1 MTLGDRIKECRKKSG
16 LSQDKVAELVGVS
29 RQAVTKW
36 EAGQTAPNTENL
48 FKLAEI
54 FGTTVDLL
62 ISEKDADSNSPAE
75 QIYYL
80 YKMEEEKKKAER
92 QHSIKR
98 NAVFAAVLVGSML
111 TMYLIL
117 QFVLGTPKTSSV
129 MGLITGTSSKS
140 YLWGW
145 LIHNKLFWLAC
156 GISVIPAL
164 WGKWR
169 FSVTTAVMIF
179 GGVLLGELFGPY
191 PAGSE
196 YGQDHYGWAIWLL
209 CYFSSMVMGMIAE
222 KMKKKGIAINSKQFV
237 VWLVA
242 MGCCCILSILIV
254 LLNRPVY
261 I

>member
-1 MTLGDRIKECRKKSG
+1 MTLGDRIRECRKKSG

-62 ISEKDADSNSPAE
+62 ISEKDADPHSPAE

-92 QHSIKR
+92 QIRIKR
-98 NAVFAAVLVGSML
+98 NVVFATALVCSLL
-111 TMYLIL
+111 TIYLIL
-117 QFVLGTPKTSSV
+117 QVVLGTPKASNV
-129 MGLITGTSSKS
+129 MGLIMGTNSKS

-145 LIHNKLFWLAC
+145 LIHNKLFWLAFAV
-156 GISVIPAL
+156 SVVPAF

-179 GGVLLGELFGPY
+179 LGVLLGELFGPY
-191 PAGSE
+191 PAGAE

-209 CYFSSMVMGMIAE
+209 CYFSSVVMGIIAE
-222 KMKKKGIAINSKQFV
+222 KMKKKGIAIKSKQFMI
-237 VWLVA
+237 WMAA
-242 MGCCCILSILIV
+242 MVCCCILSILFV
-254 LLNRPVY
+254 LLNRLPA
-261 I
+261 

>member
-1 MTLGDRIKECRKKSG
+1 MTLGERIKECRKKSS

-62 ISEKDADSNSPAE
+62 ISEKDSDSNSPAE

-92 QHSIKR
+92 QSNIKR
-98 NAVFAAVLVGSML
+98 NIVFATVLVCSL
-111 TMYLIL
+111 LSIYLIL
-117 QFVLGTPKTSSV
+117 QVILGTPKTSTI
-129 MGLITGTSSKS
+129 MGLITGTNSKS

-145 LIHNKLFWLAC
+145 LIHNKLFWLALA
-156 GISVIPAL
+156 ISVVPAF

-179 GGVLLGELFGPY
+179 GGLLLGELFGPY
-191 PAGSE
+191 PAGAE
-196 YGQDHYGWAIWLL
+196 YGPDHYGWAIWLL
-209 CYFSSMVMGMIAE
+209 CYFSSVVMGIIAE
-222 KMKKKGIAINSKQFV
+222 RMKKKGIAINSKQFV
-237 VWLVA
+237 IWMVA
-242 MGCCCILSILIV
+242 MGCCCILSILFV
-254 LLNRPVY
+254 SLNRIPT
-261 I
+261 

>member
-36 EAGQTAPNTENL
+36 ETGQTAPNTENL

-62 ISEKDADSNSPAE
+62 ISENDADSNSPAE

-80 YKMEEEKKKAER
+80 YKMDKEKKNAER
-92 QHSIKR
+92 LHSIKK
-98 NAVFAAVLVGSML
+98 NAVFAAALIFGIL
-111 TMYLIL
+111 TIYLIL
-117 QFVLGTPKTSSV
+117 QIVLGTPKTSNV

-156 GISVIPAL
+156 AISVIPAFL
-164 WGKWR
+164 GKWR

-179 GGVLLGELFGPY
+179 IGIFLGELFGPY
-191 PAGSE
+191 PAGSA

-209 CYFSSMVMGMIAE
+209 CYFSSIIMGVIAE
-222 KMKKKGIAINSKQFV
+222 KMKKKGIAIKSKQFV